1 MMFKYYISNDDTFDG
16 AKWQDHVLVCSIVKT
31 PTQPSLNLVG
41 FDMIIAVHTTP
52 PTPPHTGTLFLLEV
66 KVLVIWNFLC
76 DLI

>member
-1 MMFKYYISNDDTFDG
+1 MMFKYYISNNDTFDG

-52 PTPPHTGTLFLLEV
+52 PPTHQELYFY
-66 KVLVIWNFLC
+66 
-76 DLI
+76 